1 MWHSIG
7 FGLSHLVLPRI
18 DIDALI
24 EHCIH
29 VSRVRVG
36 LLKVLFINLLL
47 VGRHL
52 VEHLLAVEILVC
64 CLREAHV
71 GSIRQGM
78 LRRLSMG
85 RLVRLLIAT
94 WARHLSAEYLR
105 LCAEILL
112 LILWEVVD
120 SAVLAVQ
127 RAEVLVIVRVV
138 VVVEAEHT
146 FLVLGLSASQS
157 SETALL
163 YDGTDLGGVKVL
175 QLIKVD
181 AREQIL
187 LLFGES
193 GQIILT

>member
-1 MWHSIG
+1 
-7 FGLSHLVLPRI
+7 
-18 DIDALI
+18 
-24 EHCIH
+24 
-29 VSRVRVG
+29 
-36 LLKVLFINLLL
+36 
-47 VGRHL
+47 
-52 VEHLLAVEILVC
+52 
-64 CLREAHV
+64 
-71 GSIRQGM
+71 
-78 LRRLSMG
+78 MG
-85 RLVRLLIAT
+85 RLVRQLIAT
-94 WARHLSAEYLR
+94 WARHLSAEDLR

-138 VVVEAEHT
+138 VVVEAEHA

-157 SETALL
+157 SDTALL
-163 YDGTDLGGVKVL
+163 NYGTDLGGIKVL